1 MSDELVEV
9 WRQQDGTW
17 RWRYLVVEDHR
28 ELRSNRGYDSLAEAV
43 VSARRAYPGV
53 HVLGPADHQAT
64 LNGAPRRESG
74 MLRIVVA
81 SALVVFALLA
91 SWAALRQARRRGSRR
106 R

>member
-28 ELRSNRGYDSLAEAV
+28 ELRSNRAYESVEEAV
-43 VSARRAYPGV
+43 RSARQAYPGV
-53 HVLGPADHQAT
+53 EVLGPADHPAS
-64 LNGAPRRESG
+64 LDGERRRDTRL
-74 MLRIVVA
+74 LRVVLISA
-81 SALVVFALLA
+81 SAVFTLLA
-91 SWAALRQARRRGSRR
+91 LWAALRQVRRWPSRR